1 MRIIGANSHIDQ
13 FKCKGP
19 SKSTKQTL
27 KLNKIKKPL
36 VKANTILHFVHPLSA
51 LVVELVDTQPWGGC
65 APKGV
70 KVRVLSS
77 APIFLRNNSVRDYS
91 FSSHSSLSVSFSQNR
106 LADVSGMRVSKTTN
120 HGNVRWR
127 TTYFSIEKKFN

>member
-1 MRIIGANSHIDQ
+1 MQGA
-13 FKCKGP
+13 
-19 SKSTKQTL
+19 KQINQANL

-77 APIFLRNNSVRDYS
+77 APIFLRNNSVRDYP
-91 FSSHSSLSVSFSQNR
+91 FSSRSSLSVSFSQKR
-106 LADVSGMRVSKTTN
+106 LADISGMRISKTTN
-120 HGNVRWR
+120 HDKARWR
-127 TTYFSIEKKFN
+127 TTYYFYR